1 MKVYRESFKEPQS
14 SVSPFHVDPSV
25 PLFCSLSCFLCSSFA
40 GPGSPGMW
48 PPMGSQAL
56 EACCLLSSS
65 WTARVKAKARPAS
78 PSSSSE
84 GRGKQSLCSRSAETG
99 SRPASQLASNMSEM
113 QCKPDVAP
121 AGWHRQLE
129 TQKEEEVYLWA
140 SPNLQQAVHRADVTT
155 EPCYVAHSHACW
167 GAKGFHLDPGQNIPR
182 SSTNPEVCLDCSE
195 EGFIY

>member
-48 PPMGSQAL
+48 RPMGSQAL

-65 WTARVKAKARPAS
+65 WTARVEAKARPAS

-129 TQKEEEVYLWA
+129 TQKEEEVYLRA

-167 GAKGFHLDPGQNIPR
+167 GSKEFHFDPGQNIPR
-182 SSTNPEVCLDCSE
+182 SSTNPEVC
-195 EGFIY
+195 